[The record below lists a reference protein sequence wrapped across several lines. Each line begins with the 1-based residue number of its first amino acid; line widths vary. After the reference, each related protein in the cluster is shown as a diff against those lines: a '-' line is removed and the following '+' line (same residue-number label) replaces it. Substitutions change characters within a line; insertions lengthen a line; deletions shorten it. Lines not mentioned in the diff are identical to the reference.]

1 MNLVLETCNPFNADT
16 GYYAEQKVFDQTIDQ
31 KVFDLTFFL
40 FGILVKAW
48 LNEVNLSETEKCD
61 NTFCLPIYRTI
72 LQRVALSII
81 WQLIHIYIWS

>member
-48 LNEVNLSETEKCD
+48 WNEVNLSETENAITPFAYPFTELYSKGSHS
-61 NTFCLPIYRTI
+61 P
-72 LQRVALSII
+72 S
-81 WQLIHIYIWS
+81 SGS